1 MKFLDATK
9 LSKNI
14 AKNMKQNKNDKP
26 LNSGVVGEQLIKASY
41 ELMDIQQLEGMRIII
56 NHLIKKKKHYKKMQ
70 TEKESVNKPTNN
82 NILPI

>member
-14 AKNMKQNKNDKP
+14 TKNMEQNKNDKS

-41 ELMDIQQLEGMRIII
+41 QLMNIQQLEGMRIII
-56 NHLIKKKKHYKKMQ
+56 NHLIKKKKHYKKISLK
-70 TEKESVNKPTNN
+70 KESL
-82 NILPI
+82 NIPSNENIMP